1 MLKYEDV
8 DKEEFEKFAFVKD
21 VIFIDGLC
29 KIKINGLRYT
39 IVKANENYLLA
50 QTGQR
55 IYISKTNTYP
65 TYYARI
71 TLYGK
76 HGTQRIIP
84 LKNVLTM
91 YDYYKSF

>member
-1 MLKYEDV
+1 MFEYEDV
-8 DKEEFEKFAFVKD
+8 DKEEFETFAFVKD
-21 VIFIDGLC
+21 VVFIDSLC

-39 IVKANENYLLA
+39 IVKANKNYLLT
-50 QTGQR
+50 QSGQR

-65 TYYARI
+65 TYYTRI

-76 HGTQRIIP
+76 HGTRKITP

-91 YDYYKSF
+91 YDYYKY